1 VNETGEA
8 ENIPICRQKK
18 GIYSTLLAPDA
29 GSALAVASAV
39 AALPVDV
46 VLAVSNTIFDVSVA
60 VDVPVDARDTVAD
73 VSVSVDAI
81 DAVAT
86 GIVISL
92 VNAL

>member
-1 VNETGEA
+1 M
-8 ENIPICRQKK
+8 
-18 GIYSTLLAPDA
+18 L
-29 GSALAVASAV
+29 
-39 AALPVDV
+39 
-46 VLAVSNTIFDVSVA
+46 FDVSVA